1 MRSKVAE
8 LTREEQNRYLL
19 SLTPL
24 ERIELAYALGE
35 EDLVRYMATNGLTR
49 EEALSRIRI
58 ERQQG
63 RRYSRAKAG

>member
-8 LTREEQNRYLL
+8 LTREEQNRYML

-35 EDLVRYMATNGLTR
+35 EDLVRYMAGNSLTR

-63 RRYSRAKAG
+63 RHYSRAKAG